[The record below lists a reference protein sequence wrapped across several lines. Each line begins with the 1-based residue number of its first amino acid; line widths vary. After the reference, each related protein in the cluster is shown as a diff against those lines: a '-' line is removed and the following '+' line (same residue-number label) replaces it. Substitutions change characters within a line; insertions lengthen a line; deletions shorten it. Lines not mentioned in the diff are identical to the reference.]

1 MTSCKQNA
9 RKRSHARA
17 CGLLTLVLSL
27 MAGAQA
33 RAEPAAAPD
42 DANLAG
48 VEARAEGVAPGDPE
62 LIWAARACYLEATWR
77 ESDCIALLWVAQ
89 KRAQRVSRPWIDV
102 LRDYS
107 AIEAKTERAREVRAF
122 PWGDIPGKADAFN
135 QRWQRLREL
144 VVEVAAGQ
152 HKDPCPRAE
161 HWGGSMDHPKGRMI
175 RARCAAS
182 TVNTFYA
189 VRAK

>member
-1 MTSCKQNA
+1 MTHCIENA
-9 RKRSHARA
+9 RKRSQARV
-17 CGLLTLVLSL
+17 CGLVTIALSL
-27 MAGAQA
+27 LSSAAA
-33 RAEPAAAPD
+33 RAEPI
-42 DANLAG
+42 
-48 VEARAEGVAPGDPE
+48 EEDPH

-107 AIEAKTERAREVRAF
+107 AIEANNERAREVREF
-122 PWGDIPGKADAFN
+122 PWGDIPGKAAAFN

-144 VVEVAAGQ
+144 VVEVASGQ

-175 RARCAAS
+175 RARCAAT